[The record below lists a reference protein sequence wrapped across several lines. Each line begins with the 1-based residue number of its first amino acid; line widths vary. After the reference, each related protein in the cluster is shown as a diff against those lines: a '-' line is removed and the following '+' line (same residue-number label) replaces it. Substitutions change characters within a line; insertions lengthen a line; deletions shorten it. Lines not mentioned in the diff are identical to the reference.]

1 MKKFLLFSASI
12 LISSNLVFAYP
23 NMDFSPAGT
32 PFMLMQ
38 QQNFRQTQA
47 DHLRR
52 FEDDYRDAQEN
63 YMDETDRQVEEYKI
77 KNLKQP
83 TKVEIG
89 NKKNEL
95 PAVTNEEN
103 KFYQQNGKIFIKNSS
118 DNSKE
123 PSYMED

>member
-1 MKKFLLFSASI
+1 MKKILLLSI
-12 LISSNLVFAYP
+12 AILLSTNISNAYP
-23 NMDFSPAGT
+23 NMDFSPMGT

-52 FEDDYRDAQEN
+52 FDDDYKEAQET
-63 YMDETDRQVEEYKI
+63 YMDETEQRVEEYKI

-95 PAVTNEEN
+95 PATTNEEN
-103 KFYQQNGKIFIKNSS
+103 KFYQQNGKIFIKHT
-118 DNSKE
+118 DDSKE
-123 PSYMED
+123 PSYMLD

>member
-1 MKKFLLFSASI
+1 MKKIL
-12 LISSNLVFAYP
+12 LISTIILFTTSISNAYP

-52 FEDDYRDAQEN
+52 FEDDYEEAKEN
-63 YMDETDRQVEEYKI
+63 YLDNTEQQVQEYKI

-89 NKKNEL
+89 NKKKEL
-95 PAVTNEEN
+95 PALTKEEN
-103 KFYQQNGKIFIKNSS
+103 KLYQQNGKIYIKHS
-118 DNSKE
+118 DDTKE
-123 PSYMED
+123 PSYMAD

>member
-1 MKKFLLFSASI
+1 MKKILLLSTAIILSTSI
-12 LISSNLVFAYP
+12 SNAYP
-23 NMDFSPAGT
+23 NMDFSPVGT

-52 FEDDYRDAQEN
+52 FDDDYKEAQET
-63 YMDETDRQVEEYKI
+63 YMDETEQRVEEYKI

-95 PAVTNEEN
+95 PATTNEEN
-103 KFYQQNGKIFIKNSS
+103 KFYQQNGKIFIKHT
-118 DNSKE
+118 DDSKE
-123 PSYMED
+123 PSYMLD

>member
-1 MKKFLLFSASI
+1 MKKILFLTATILVSTNFAS
-12 LISSNLVFAYP
+12 AYP

-38 QQNFRQTQA
+38 QQNFKQTQA

-52 FEDDYRDAQEN
+52 FEDDYRAAEET
-63 YMDETDRQVEEYKI
+63 YMDDTEQKVEEYKI
-77 KNLKQP
+77 KNLKKP

-89 NKKNEL
+89 NQKKEL
-95 PAVTNEEN
+95 PAITKEEN
-103 KFYQQNGKIFIKNSS
+103 QFYQQNGKIFIKHS
-118 DNSKE
+118 DDSKE

>member
-1 MKKFLLFSASI
+1 MKKILFLSVIF
-12 LISSNLVFAYP
+12 LVSTNYVYAYP
-23 NMDFSPAGT
+23 NMDFSPVGT

-52 FEDDYRDAQEN
+52 FEDDYKDAEET
-63 YMDETDRQVEEYKI
+63 YMDDTEQRIEEYKI

-83 TKVEIG
+83 TKVELG
-89 NKKNEL
+89 NQKKEL
-95 PAVTNEEN
+95 PAVTKEEN
-103 KFYQQNGKIFIKNSS
+103 QFYQQNGKIFIKHS
-118 DNSKE
+118 DSTKE

>member
-1 MKKFLLFSASI
+1 MKKILLLSTAI
-12 LISSNLVFAYP
+12 LLTTGISGAYP

-52 FEDDYRDAQEN
+52 FEDDYEEAKEN
-63 YMDETDRQVEEYKI
+63 YLDETEQQVQEYKI

-89 NKKNEL
+89 NQKKEL
-95 PAVTNEEN
+95 PAVTKEEN
-103 KFYQQNGKIFIKNSS
+103 KLYQQNGKIYIKHS
-118 DNSKE
+118 DDTKE
-123 PSYMED
+123 PSYMAD

>member
-1 MKKFLLFSASI
+1 
-12 LISSNLVFAYP
+12 
-23 NMDFSPAGT
+23 MDFSPAGT

-52 FEDDYRDAQEN
+52 FEDDYEEAKEN
-63 YMDETDRQVEEYKI
+63 YLDNTEQQVQEYKI

-89 NKKNEL
+89 NKKKEL
-95 PAVTNEEN
+95 PALTKEEN
-103 KFYQQNGKIFIKNSS
+103 K
-118 DNSKE
+118 
-123 PSYMED
+123 